1 MVRMEFKERFKEKR
15 IIVKSGADLFLP
27 FAIVLGFYVI
37 LFGTVSPGGGFQ
49 GGVIV
54 ASAVLLIY
62 LGYGYKRLVKAINPE
77 YMRIGEALG
86 AIVYVLLG
94 LAGVFVGANFCR
106 NFVFNNGEVGDMIS
120 AGNISFM
127 SYTVGFKVLTGIGFL
142 LILMLG
148 ILKPD
153 KDAEDLEWMKAA
165 VEDGSYEAPAASA
178 ATATATAAQ
187 SAATA
192 AAVSAS
198 ATAAA
203 AAPAATVSGTAQAA
217 VPAAS
222 APAATSA
229 PAPAGDGKEETK

>member
-153 KDAEDLEWMKAA
+153 KDAEDLEWMKDA
-165 VEDGSYEAPAASA
+165 VEDGTYEAS
-178 ATATATAAQ
+178 
-187 SAATA
+187 
-192 AAVSAS
+192 
-198 ATAAA
+198 
-203 AAPAATVSGTAQAA
+203 
-217 VPAAS
+217 
-222 APAATSA
+222 
-229 PAPAGDGKEETK
+229 AGDGKEETK

>member
-1 MVRMEFKERFKEKR
+1 MEFKKRFKEKR
-15 IIVKSGADLFLP
+15 VIVKCGADVFIP

-62 LGYGYKRLVKAINPE
+62 LGYGYSRLVKAINPE

-86 AIVYVLLG
+86 AILYVVLG
-94 LAGVFVGANFCR
+94 RAGIFVGANFCR

-153 KDAEDLEWMKAA
+153 KEQEDLEWMKKA
-165 VEDGSYEAPAASA
+165 VEDG
-178 ATATATAAQ
+178 Q
-187 SAATA
+187 F
-192 AAVSAS
+192 
-198 ATAAA
+198 A
-203 AAPAATVSGTAQAA
+203 AAPAA
-217 VPAAS
+217 AAS
-222 APAATSA
+222 AA
-229 PAPAGDGKEETK
+229 DGKEEAK